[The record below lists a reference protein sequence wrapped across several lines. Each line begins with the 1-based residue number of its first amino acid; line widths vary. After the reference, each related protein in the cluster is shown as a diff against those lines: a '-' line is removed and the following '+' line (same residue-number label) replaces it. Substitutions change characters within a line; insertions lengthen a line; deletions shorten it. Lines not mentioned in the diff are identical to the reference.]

1 MEYSILSF
9 GTMWNAAAIG
19 NASDKGIKMDQK
31 CKHNRTINFLWEV
44 PTIEEDVLLNRSQ
57 NLVVGGQPE

>member
-1 MEYSILSF
+1 
-9 GTMWNAAAIG
+9 MWNAAAIG

-31 CKHNRTINFLWEV
+31 RKHNGTIDFIWEV

-57 NLVVGGQPE
+57 NLVVSTEPE

>member
-1 MEYSILSF
+1 
-9 GTMWNAAAIG
+9 MWNAAAIG

-31 CKHNRTINFLWEV
+31 RKHNGTINFIWEV

-57 NLVVGGQPE
+57 NLVVSIEPE